1 MIQVSR
7 DDALK
12 GLRRFKRLAK
22 QDILAS
28 SLTPN
33 PEFWRVQAESRRKT
47 YDELIAMVEN
57 EGVTVAY
64 EYALKQYRELRG
76 YIEGETNPEYRG
88 QGLAY
93 ELFLEAMGADKETL
107 SGTPTESTPMQ
118 LVEERNKL
126 QVQA

>member
-28 SLTPN
+28 SLTPD

-47 YDELIAMVEN
+47 YDELIALVEN
-57 EGVTVAY
+57 EGVIIAY
-64 EYALKQYRELRG
+64 EYAMKEYGNLRQYLE
-76 YIEGETNPEYRG
+76 EGSHDPEHRG

-93 ELFLEAMGADKETL
+93 ELFLEAMGASKETL
-107 SGTPTESTPMQ
+107 SGTPIDGTSLE
-118 LVEERNKL
+118 LEEDRF
-126 QVQA
+126 QIQA